1 MLSAMEGILLFAA
14 TTEAMMGVLGSS
26 FIALV
31 NCTDWIR
38 SKKLSKIDFIL
49 TGLAISRIFTIW
61 LITLDAYSKVFFQ
74 NMFMSSDLR
83 KCIYYIWV
91 IIIYLNIW
99 LVTNLNIF
107 YLLKIANFS
116 HSIFLWLKRRTDKVF
131 AFLMGCL
138 IIMWL
143 TSLPLAVKV
152 IKDVKISNTSW
163 VIHLEKSELFI
174 SYVFAN
180 VYLNLV
186 MLFPFTVSLLSF
198 LLLILSLWRHTRHMQ
213 LNATGNK
220 DPTTT
225 AHIRA
230 IKAVIS
236 FLALFVAYCLA
247 FLIATSSYF
256 MPETELA
263 VIWGEMIA
271 LLYPSSHSF
280 ILILGNSKLKQASV
294 RMLCK
299 VKAMLMGRN
308 C

>member
-143 TSLPLAVKV
+143 TSLPLAVK
-152 IKDVKISNTSW
+152 IMKMFNDHMQHRNASWKLHLLKTGHASVK
-163 VIHLEKSELFI
+163 
-174 SYVFAN
+174 

>member
-180 VYLNLV
+180 VGAISLFV
-186 MLFPFTVSLLSF
+186 MALTACF
-198 LLLILSLWRHTRHMQ
+198 LLIIFLWRHSRRMQ
-213 LNATGNK
+213 SHVSRFRDLNRE
-220 DPTTT
+220 
-225 AHIRA
+225 AHV
-230 IKAVIS
+230 KAMKVLIS
-236 FLALFVAYCLA
+236 FIILFIL
-247 FLIATSSYF
+247 YF
-256 MPETELA
+256 MGIFIEALCLFLTENK
-263 VIWGEMIA
+263 
-271 LLYPSSHSF
+271 LLFIFGFTMASMYPCCHSF
-280 ILILGNSKLKQASV
+280 ILILTNSQLKQA
-294 RMLCK
+294 
-299 VKAMLMGRN
+299 LMRVLKGLK
-308 C
+308 CCET